1 VALFGIS
8 GVDMTSIAFVET
20 SSLLKAGHAAHPRC
34 YVALASWRRASRQ
47 EFRSESGGIGACLA

>member
-34 YVALASWRRASRQ
+34 SADRAFVR
-47 EFRSESGGIGACLA
+47 